1 VLKTWSA
8 ALIAAILLFG
18 CAKVTIRPEG
28 GDKVSTTPDYQKS
41 KPYFFWGLVKE
52 YTIDV
57 QEVCENKGVEQIQSQ
72 LTFLD
77 GFLGL
82 ITLGIYAPKTA
93 MVWCKEGAA
102 K

>member
-8 ALIAAILLFG
+8 ALIAAFILAG

-28 GDKVSTTPDYQKS
+28 GEKTTAKPDYEKS

-57 QEVCENKGVEQIQSQ
+57 QEICENKGVDQIQSQ
-72 LTFLD
+72 HTFVD
-77 GFLGL
+77 GLLGG
-82 ITLGIYAPKTA
+82 ITLGIYSPKTA
-93 MVWCKEGAA
+93 RVWCKEGAA
-102 K
+102 Q